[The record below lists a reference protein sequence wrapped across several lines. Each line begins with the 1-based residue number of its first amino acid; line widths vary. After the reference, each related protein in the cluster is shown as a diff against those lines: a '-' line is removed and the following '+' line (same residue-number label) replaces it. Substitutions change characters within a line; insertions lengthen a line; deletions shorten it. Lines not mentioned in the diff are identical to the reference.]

1 MNLPNGG
8 FIFICS
14 LLFIMANPIQRLP
27 VIEWQHESIPVI
39 RTPAVSIPKNDT
51 NFGFIVSV
59 ITVGAVL
66 ISGLLIAGISS
77 INTDPTPQTYSYRSN

>member
-8 FIFICS
+8 FVFTCS
-14 LLFIMANPIQRLP
+14 SVLLMANPIQRLP

-51 NFGFIVSV
+51 NFGFIVSML
-59 ITVGAVL
+59 AVL
-66 ISGLLIAGISS
+66 TVCIGGLTIAAVTSVQ
-77 INTDPTPQTYSYRSN
+77 TDPTPQTYSYRSN